1 MDTGMLDT
9 TVSTAIQAFL
19 VKARRVMPIER
30 AFVYGSRARGDAR
43 PDSDVDVAVILPGN
57 RGDTYATGML
67 LADIA
72 SHVLLETGYVI
83 NPAVLW
89 KDEWEHPSSF
99 PNPAFI
105 ENVRREGV
113 AL

>member
-1 MDTGMLDT
+1 M
-9 TVSTAIQAFL
+9 F
-19 VKARRVMPIER
+19 
-30 AFVYGSRARGDAR
+30 
-43 PDSDVDVAVILPGN
+43 
-57 RGDTYATGML
+57 

-72 SHVLLETGYVI
+72 SLVLLETGYVI

-113 AL
+113 ALSTTPALKAELAKRYAGQADCRLRRRNAHKNAGDRTGRHGKILL